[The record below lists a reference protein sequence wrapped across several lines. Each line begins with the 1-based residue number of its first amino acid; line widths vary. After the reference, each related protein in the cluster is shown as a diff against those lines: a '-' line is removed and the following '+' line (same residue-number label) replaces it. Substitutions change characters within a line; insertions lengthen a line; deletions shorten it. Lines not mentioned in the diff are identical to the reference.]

1 LEIVMSRQQKE
12 PTWPF
17 LCILAC
23 LFVLSAA
30 APRAWEKSIRTHD
43 PHPSEKAISETET
56 CDDGIQVVA
65 YAEEVSDDSSSDQV
79 PEDYCPTISLIAPAP
94 VEPLSTAGTDGFVVV
109 APSPRIGQQA
119 SEAIT
124 ADTAG
129 GEESAGVELLE
140 LLPALPTEEDTFSPD
155 VEAMPPAEESESGAE
170 MESELPADGEAGLE
184 AHTEME
190 PSVAVDDAAEV
201 ADDRDMSAVDGV
213 SVLSQEDVA
222 GLAAENSRTREN
234 ADRSVSAS
242 IIEALEPL
250 KWDCETGRWAHDVTE
265 AVTRAS
271 AELLAGLPAAKQ
283 SVARLS
289 VLGRDGVALAKQRE
303 ETESHRPLARVLMML
318 HRRVQVWEQLAA
330 LQEGRQNQ
338 PEPVDWQQVRHAVVQ
353 MKDLTAGAENGSAWG
368 SFLELDALAQIV
380 ERGESGLSSDYRT
393 LVQYVILKLQ
403 VEDVSEEQRTF
414 LESQDVANF
423 KRALKTIA
431 AEPVDA
437 AAWLTSQENLERT
450 GSRDAAEHLAVE
462 RLKLSVSNLPAQVEL
477 ARRIEELYCDS
488 NVRIAVTGYL
498 LNRLLPDREPEYQW
512 VRDTVLGHPVRGR
525 STTIAEVGVALVP
538 DAQRMR
544 AALTVDG
551 IVSAST
557 SSTAGPATFFNG
569 SETEY
574 SAVKELE
581 LTAAGIRFRPA
592 EVTVDNRM
600 WLRQVRTEFD
610 GVPLL
615 SSLAQSVARSQHEA
629 NRPAIR
635 REMNRKVQSQAER
648 QIDEEID
655 ARLGELNDR
664 LQKRLL
670 NPLAAMSLRPE
681 VIEAQT
687 TEARLAMKLRL
698 AGPSHLASNTPRP
711 WAPSDSVLS
720 FQVHQSALNNVLC
733 GLRLDGATLTIKELR
748 DRIATSF
755 NRPELLEE
763 TTEND
768 DVSIAFAENDAAR
781 IDFEDGRVAVSLAI
795 SRLRADNRQWRD
807 FRVCAYYRPE
817 MSGQSATLVRDGV
830 VELIGPMRMASQIA
844 LRGIFSKTFAKG
856 RELPIVPQEIT
867 ADPRLRGLQVT
878 QVHADDGWFAL
889 AIGPERI
896 EPAVANSAGPATV
909 K

>member
-1 LEIVMSRQQKE
+1 MSRQQKE

-17 LCILAC
+17 LSILAC

-43 PHPSEKAISETET
+43 PYPSEKAVSETET
-56 CDDGIQVVA
+56 RD
-65 YAEEVSDDSSSDQV
+65 AEKEVIACAEATNDELPSDQIQ
-79 PEDYCPTISLIAPAP
+79 DDRSPTISLIAPAP
-94 VEPLSTAGTDGFVVV
+94 ARPLSTAGTDGFLVV

-119 SEAIT
+119 SHTNAE
-124 ADTAG
+124 DLAG
-129 GEESAGVELLE
+129 GEESASVESLE
-140 LLPALPTEEDTFSPD
+140 LFPALPAAEFFPSDGES
-155 VEAMPPAEESESGAE
+155 MLPAEESESGAE
-170 MESELPADGEAGLE
+170 MESEWSADGEADLE
-184 AHTEME
+184 TLAELE
-190 PSVAVDDAAEV
+190 SPAASEDAAEV

-213 SVLSQEDVA
+213 SVLSEEDVA
-222 GLAAENSRTREN
+222 ELAAENSGAREN
-234 ADRSVSAS
+234 ADKSVSAS
-242 IIEALEPL
+242 ILEALEPL
-250 KWDCETGRWAHDVTE
+250 KWDCETGRWAHETTE

-271 AELLAGLPAAKQ
+271 AELLAGSTTAKQ
-283 SVARLS
+283 SVAQLS
-289 VLGRDGVALAKQRE
+289 ALGRDGVALAKQQE
-303 ETESHRPLARVLMML
+303 ETESHRPLAHVLMML
-318 HRRVQVWEQLAA
+318 HRRVEIWEQLAA
-330 LQEGRQNQ
+330 VREGQQNR
-338 PEPVDWQQVRHAVVQ
+338 PEPVNWQQVRHAVERI
-353 MKDLTAGAENGSAWG
+353 KDLTAGAENGSAWD
-368 SFLELDALAQIV
+368 SFLELDALSRIV
-380 ERGESGLSSDYRT
+380 GRAEAGLTGEDRT

-403 VEDVSEEQRTF
+403 VKDVSEEQRKF
-414 LESQDVANF
+414 LASQDVVDF
-423 KRALKTIA
+423 ERALRTVA
-431 AEPVDA
+431 AEPIDV
-437 AAWLTSQENLERT
+437 AAWLTSLEDFERT
-450 GSRDAAEHLAVE
+450 GSKDAAEHLAVE
-462 RLKLSVSNLPAQVEL
+462 RLKLSVSSLPAQVEL
-477 ARRIEELYCDS
+477 ARRIEGLYCAS

-525 STTIAEVGVALVP
+525 STTIAEVGVALIP
-538 DAQRMR
+538 DPHRMR

-557 SSTAGPATFFNG
+557 SSTAGPATFFSG
-569 SETEY
+569 SESEY

-615 SSLAQSVARSQHEA
+615 SALAQSVARSQHEA

-635 REMNRKVQSQAER
+635 REMNRKVQYQAEK

-664 LQKRLL
+664 LQERLL

-687 TEARLAMKLRL
+687 TEARLAMELRL
-698 AGPSHLASNTPRP
+698 AGPNHLAGNTPRP

-733 GLRLDGATLTIKELR
+733 GLQLDGATLTIKELR
-748 DRIATSF
+748 DRIATTF

-768 DVSIAFAENDAAR
+768 DVLVTFAENDAAR
-781 IDFEDGRVAVSLAI
+781 IDFEDGRVAVSLGV

-807 FRVCAYYRPE
+807 FRVRAYYRPE
-817 MSGQSATLVRDGV
+817 MSSQSATLVRDGV

-856 RELPIVPQEIT
+856 RDLPIVPQEIA
-867 ADPRLRGLQVT
+867 ADPRLQGLQVT
-878 QVHADDGWFAL
+878 QVLADDGWFAL

-896 EPAVANSAGPATV
+896 QPAVANSTGPAAV